1 VGAIVGVRVVN
12 GAVGELVIRLG
23 LDDGGP
29 VGSKVGV
36 RVGTLVGSSEGTPVG
51 SKVGVDV
58 GVVVG
63 SPEGT
68 PVGFRV
74 GDAVGSFVGVRVGV
88 AVGSSEGT
96 LVGLKVGDAVSIL
109 VGSSD
114 GLRVGLLV
122 GSKKPIS
129 SLRPMPCSKETYA
142 DCDLRSEEK
151 VGLESMTLHPRIC
164 EAGLPPQSEYHSFDN
179 LPGATLSMFFFTLLS
194 SAEVSAVNASVT
206 ETSRRKDRRVEFI
219 IFVDKRYGSVEQI
232 CRLWIS
238 RCVCRFYRCSIMS
251 PAIGFDLKYDILVDL
266 LYSRLRE
273 FL

>member
-1 VGAIVGVRVVN
+1 MVN

-114 GLRVGLLV
+114 GLGVGLSV

-129 SLRPMPCSKETYA
+129 SLRPMPCS
-142 DCDLRSEEK
+142 
-151 VGLESMTLHPRIC
+151 
-164 EAGLPPQSEYHSFDN
+164 
-179 LPGATLSMFFFTLLS
+179 GATLSMFFFTLLS

-219 IFVDKRYGSVEQI
+219 IFVDKRYGSVEQTVD
-232 CRLWIS
+232 CGFL
-238 RCVCRFYRCSIMS
+238 VAFVDSI
-251 PAIGFDLKYDILVDL
+251 GVLLCHLLLVL
-266 LYSRLRE
+266 I
-273 FL
+273 